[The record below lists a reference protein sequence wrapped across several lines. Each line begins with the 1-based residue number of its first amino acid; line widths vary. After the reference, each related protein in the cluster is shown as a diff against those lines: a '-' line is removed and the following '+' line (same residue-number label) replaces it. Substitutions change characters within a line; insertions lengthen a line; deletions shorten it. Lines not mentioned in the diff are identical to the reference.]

1 MRSGWPYRAAV
12 LASALV
18 AASAHAR
25 DGERQTDP
33 QAEARAREHA
43 QKGADALREGRY
55 DAAMTE
61 FEAGYAAVAHPGF
74 IMNMGHVQRRAGN
87 LERARGYYSRFL
99 QLEPKSSQR
108 AEIEKAIAEIDV
120 ALKSGGSAPRT
131 ASSPQ
136 PSLGLAQGQD
146 NEEPAAL
153 KALPA
158 KTIIT
163 SPASPAPP
171 TEDGSFYTR
180 WWFWGGVVALV
191 AAGALAFFVVRS
203 GDDYTASGS
212 WGTLGR

>member
-1 MRSGWPYRAAV
+1 MRSGWLRRAAFLTAV
-12 LASALV
+12 LL
-18 AASAHAR
+18 AASAYGGR
-25 DGERQTDP
+25 SDP

-108 AEIEKAIAEIDV
+108 AEVEKAIAEIDV
-120 ALKSGGSAPRT
+120 ALKSAGSAPRT

-136 PSLGLAQGQD
+136 RSLGLAQGQD

-158 KTIIT
+158 KTIVT
-163 SPASPAPP
+163 SPASPAPS
-171 TEDGSFYTR
+171 TEDEPFYTR
-180 WWFWGGVVALV
+180 WWFWSGVVALV

-203 GDDYTASGS
+203 GDDYTATGS